1 MGDAVL
7 QGCRSRGGGG
17 GGLPWAPRYWPISL
31 TSTRGAY
38 YAHHIKTRTRIFIPF
53 YGPVVRL
60 AISCYNTIINRYQ
73 QRLIYFS
80 PIVLLVPTCNCL
92 ISCPLLINLRP
103 NHFLFV
109 FHKGLLVYQDSFEQ
123 HPLIHQHPLQKL
135 FEIQQIVSVLQH

>member
-1 MGDAVL
+1 MTIVPFLYRAIGN
-7 QGCRSRGGGG
+7 GGREGKAITPPPQT
-17 GGLPWAPRYWPISL
+17 LPNL
-31 TSTRGAY
+31 N
-38 YAHHIKTRTRIFIPF
+38 HIKTRTRIFIPF

>member
-1 MGDAVL
+1 MFLLSKVFFEAK
-7 QGCRSRGGGG
+7 CAS
-17 GGLPWAPRYWPISL
+17 AI
-31 TSTRGAY
+31 STRGAY
-38 YAHHIKTRTRIFIPF
+38 YAHHIKTRTRIFRPF

-73 QRLIYFS
+73 QCLIYFS
-80 PIVLLVPTCNCL
+80 PIVLLVLTCNCL